1 MLGLRGAGFAV
12 LLASMGIV
20 QLTEGYNDLLDC
32 SRGYPQLM
40 ILGVFTI
47 ASGVTLNALVV
58 RFDVTRMEILYLSYP
73 VLVFIFFSSMA
84 NISN

>member
-12 LLASMGIV
+12 LLASMDIV

-47 ASGVTLNALVV
+47 ASGVTLNAFVV
-58 RFDVTRMEILYLSYP
+58 RFGVTRMKILYLSYP